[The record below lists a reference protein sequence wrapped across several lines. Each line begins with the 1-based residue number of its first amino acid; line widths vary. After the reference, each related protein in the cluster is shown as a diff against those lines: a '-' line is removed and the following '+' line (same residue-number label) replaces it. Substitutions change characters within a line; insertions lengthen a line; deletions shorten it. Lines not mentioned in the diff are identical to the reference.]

1 MSHQRSAMTLWIL
14 ASAERSK
21 IIILPIRDKK
31 KKPLFV
37 GELILRDTDAG
48 PRPHKF
54 KVKDN
59 GKGEFKPPSE
69 FVELLRK
76 TDRIMIARGGDEGQT
91 ASFVEMLQG
100 FQMSADVVNACRFCL
115 LKNRFNFLNR
125 RSIRYHREKVC
136 EDCGREELFNTLK
149 SSHVNYSDEICERF
163 EDIMLKTKDLDRT
176 MAMISPDDIDPD
188 LTRFDSIAANTSVPK
203 GLIKDLPLHKGF
215 KKILL
220 AKSETLLPVQS
231 LSVENGLLKGQNQL
245 VTSVTAT
252 GKTLIAELAGIENI
266 LRKKGRLIY
275 LVPLVAL
282 ANQKYDQFTK
292 RYSSLGIKTSIRVGS
307 ERIKT
312 KKGASMKRT
321 LDSDIIVG
329 TYEGLDQ
336 ILRTGNA
343 DLLGQIG
350 TVVIDEVHT
359 IEDSERGHRLDGVIA
374 RLKYVAAGAQFIY
387 LSATVAKPQLRAKQL
402 NAKLIEYEYRPVP
415 IERHLILCPE
425 HSKTKI
431 MARLVRE
438 EFSTTSS
445 KGHKGQTI
453 IFTNSRRNCH
463 RISEALPISASAYHA
478 GLTSQERKKVE
489 VAFVKGK
496 LPVVV
501 TTAALAAGVD
511 FPASQVIFESLA
523 MGIEW
528 LTMQD
533 FLQMLGRAGRPDYHD
548 RGEVVVLAV
557 PNKKYSGDKGDTE
570 DAVALKLLK
579 GEMQHTKVDYGDDEK
594 MEEILASA
602 AVTSSRNDL
611 KMIHSY
617 MLADYNV
624 DMLLDKL
631 ARNKFLHKKG
641 DLIALT
647 RFGKI
652 ASGHFLS
659 VSRAFLI
666 RDSVLIDQEPIV
678 TVSNLEF
685 FDAVYYKYA
694 ARVSAALNVNLPSRV
709 FQGASLDIL
718 FEGENMDKLDVTL
731 RDQLLD
737 FAGDFLTCSCRDSP
751 YCGCAERKFSE
762 KIISIRAEG
771 YDPEGIVRKLEHL
784 YGITAYPGDV
794 LGYLDNVVRNLEAVE
809 LIASAYSKR
818 EIAYKA
824 RDLRKLVEG

>member
-1 MSHQRSAMTLWIL
+1 MHHQRSAMTLWIL

-21 IIILPIRDKK
+21 IIVLPIRDKK

-37 GELILRDTDAG
+37 GELILRNTDSG

-54 KVKDN
+54 KVQTE
-59 GKGEFKPPSE
+59 GKSELRPPSE
-69 FVELLRK
+69 FIDLIRIA
-76 TDRIMIARGGDEGQT
+76 DRIMIAKDGNDSQT

-100 FQMSADVVNACRFCL
+100 FQLSADVVNACRFCL
-115 LKNRFNFLNR
+115 LKHRFNFLNR

-136 EDCGREELFNTLK
+136 EDCAREELFRTLK
-149 SSHVNYSDEICERF
+149 STHMNYGDDVCQRF
-163 EDIMLKTKDLDRT
+163 EEIMLKTRDLDRT
-176 MAMISPDDIDPD
+176 MAMISPDELDPD
-188 LTRFDSIAANTSVPK
+188 LTRFDSIAANTSVPTGK
-203 GLIKDLPLHKGF
+203 IEILPLHKSF
-215 KKILL
+215 KKLL
-220 AKSETLLPVQS
+220 LEKSDTLLPVQS

-266 LRKKGRLIY
+266 LNKKGRLLY

-282 ANQKYDQFTK
+282 ANQKYDQFSK
-292 RYSSLGIKTSIRVGS
+292 RYSSIGLKTSIRVGS

-312 KKGASMKRT
+312 KKSASMTRT

-329 TYEGLDQ
+329 TYEGLDY
-336 ILRTGNA
+336 ILRTGGA
-343 DLLGQIG
+343 DLLGQVG
-350 TVVIDEVHT
+350 TIVIDEVHI

-374 RLKYVAAGAQFIY
+374 RLKYAVPGAQFIY
-387 LSATVAKPQLRAKQL
+387 LSATVAKPKLRAKQFG
-402 NAKLIEYEYRPVP
+402 AKLIEYEYRPVP

-425 HSKTKI
+425 YSKTKI
-431 MARLVRE
+431 MARLVRQ
-438 EFSTTSS
+438 EFAITSS

-463 RISEALPISASAYHA
+463 RISEALPISAAPYHA

-489 VAFVKGK
+489 IAFVKGK

-548 RGEVVVLAV
+548 RGEVILLAV
-557 PNKKYSGDKGDTE
+557 PNKKYSGDRGDTE

-579 GEMQHTKVDYGDDEK
+579 GEMQHTKVDYGEDEK
-594 MEEILASA
+594 LEEILASA
-602 AVTSSRNDL
+602 AITSSKKDL
-611 KMIHSY
+611 EKIHSY

-624 DMLLDKL
+624 DILLAKL
-631 ARNKFLHKKG
+631 AKNKFLHKKG
-641 DLIALT
+641 DFIALT
-647 RFGKI
+647 KFGKI
-652 ASGHFLS
+652 AAGHFLS
-659 VSRAFLI
+659 VSKAFLI
-666 RDSVLIDQEPIV
+666 RDSVLVSQDPIV

-694 ARVSAALNVNLPSRV
+694 ARISAALNVNLPSRV

-718 FEGENMDKLDVTL
+718 FDGENLENLDITL
-731 RDQLLD
+731 RDQLFD
-737 FAGDFLTCSCRDSP
+737 FAADFLTCNCRDSP

-762 KIISIRAEG
+762 KIISIRVEG
-771 YDPEGIVRKLEHL
+771 YEPDGIVRKLEHL

-809 LIASAYSKR
+809 MIAAAYSKR
-818 EIAYKA
+818 DVSAKA
-824 RDLRKLVEG
+824 RSLKKLVEG

>member
-1 MSHQRSAMTLWIL
+1 MTLWIL
-14 ASAERSK
+14 ASTERSK
-21 IIILPIRDKK
+21 ITILPIRDKK

-37 GELILRDTDAG
+37 GELVLRQTDAG

-54 KVKDN
+54 KVKTD
-59 GKGEFKPPSE
+59 GKGKYRPPSE
-69 FVELLRK
+69 FINLIR
-76 TDRIMIARGGDEGQT
+76 TADRIMIAKGGDDEQ
-91 ASFVEMLQG
+91 AARFVEMLQG
-100 FQMSADVVNACRFCL
+100 FQLSADLVNACRFCL
-115 LKNRFNFLNR
+115 LNNKFNFLNR
-125 RSIRYHREKVC
+125 RSIKYQRGKLC
-136 EDCGREELFNTLK
+136 EDCAREELFRALR
-149 SSHVNYSDEICERF
+149 SSHVNYGDEVCQRF

-176 MAMISPDDIDPD
+176 MAMINPDELDRE
-188 LTRFDSIAANTSVPK
+188 LTKFDSMAANTSVSK
-203 GLIKDLPLHKGF
+203 EMIKDLPLHKSF
-215 KKILL
+215 KKLLL
-220 AKSETLLPVQS
+220 AKSETLLPVQA

-252 GKTLIAELAGIENI
+252 GKTLIAELAGVENI
-266 LRKKGRLIY
+266 LRKKGRMLY

-292 RYSSLGIKTSIRVGS
+292 RYSPIGIKTSIRVGS
-307 ERIKT
+307 ARIKT
-312 KKGASMKRT
+312 SKNAHMTRT
-321 LDSDIIVG
+321 LDSDIIIG
-329 TYEGLDQ
+329 TYEGLDY
-336 ILRTGNA
+336 ILRSGAA
-343 DLLGQIG
+343 DLLGHVG

-359 IEDSERGHRLDGVIA
+359 IEDSERGHRLDGAIA
-374 RLKYVAAGAQFIY
+374 RLKYIAPDAQFIY

-402 NAKLIEYEYRPVP
+402 GAKLIEYEYRPVP

-431 MARLVRE
+431 MAKLVKE
-438 EFSTTSS
+438 EFSIVSS

-463 RISEALPISASAYHA
+463 RISEALPIYAAPYHA
-478 GLTSQERKKVE
+478 GLTSQERKKIE
-489 VAFVKGK
+489 IAFVKGK

-548 RGEVVVLAV
+548 RGEVIVLAV

-579 GEMQHTKVDYGDDEK
+579 GEMQHSKVQYGDDEQL
-594 MEEILASA
+594 EEVLASA
-602 AVTSSRNDL
+602 AVTSSRKDL
-611 KMIHSY
+611 EKIHSN

-624 DMLLDKL
+624 DVLLKKL
-631 ARNKFLHKKG
+631 AKNKFLHAKG
-641 DLIALT
+641 DLISLT

-652 ASGHFLS
+652 AAGHFLS
-659 VSRAFLI
+659 VSTAFLI
-666 RDSVLIDQEPIV
+666 RDSVLVEQDPLV

-685 FDAVYYKYA
+685 FNSVYYKYA
-694 ARVSAALNVNLPSRV
+694 PRISAALNVNLPSRV

-718 FEGENMDKLDVTL
+718 FEGENMDKLDITL
-731 RDQLLD
+731 RDQLFE
-737 FAGDFLTCSCRDSP
+737 FAADFLTCSCRDSP

-771 YDPEGIVRKLEHL
+771 YEPDGIVRKLENL

-794 LGYLDNVVRNLEAVE
+794 LGYLDNVVRNLEAIE
-809 LIASAYSKR
+809 MIAAAHSKR
-818 EIAYKA
+818 DISLKA
-824 RDLRKLVEG
+824 RSLRKLVEG

>member
-1 MSHQRSAMTLWIL
+1 MTLWIL

-21 IIILPIRDKK
+21 IIVLPIKDKK
-31 KKPLFV
+31 KNPLFV
-37 GELILRDTDAG
+37 GELILRQTDAG

-54 KVKDN
+54 TVRTD
-59 GKGEFKPPSE
+59 GKKEFRSPSE
-69 FVELLRK
+69 FVDLIRVA
-76 TDRIMIARGGDEGQT
+76 DRIMIAKGGDEAQAT
-91 ASFVEMLQG
+91 EFVHMLRG
-100 FQMSADVVNACRFCL
+100 FQLNADIVNACRFCL

-125 RSIRYHREKVC
+125 RSVRYHREKVC
-136 EDCGREELFNTLK
+136 EDCAREELFRMLK
-149 SSHVNYSDEICERF
+149 NSQVNYGDEVCERF
-163 EDIMLKTKDLDRT
+163 EETMLKTRDLDRT
-176 MAMISPDDIDPD
+176 IAMISPDELDPE
-188 LTRFDSIAANTSVPK
+188 LTRFDSIAASTSVPK
-203 GLIKDLPLHKGF
+203 EKIKDLPLHKSF
-215 KKILL
+215 KRILL
-220 AKSETLLPVQS
+220 EKSDTLLPVQS

-252 GKTLIAELAGIENI
+252 GKTLIAELAGVENI
-266 LRKKGRLIY
+266 LRKRGRLIY

-292 RYSSLGIKTSIRVGS
+292 RYSPIGLKPSIRVGS

-312 KKGASMKRT
+312 RKSASMQRT
-321 LDSDIIVG
+321 LDSDMIVG
-329 TYEGLDQ
+329 TYEGIDY
-336 ILRTGNA
+336 ILRTGGA
-343 DLLGQIG
+343 DLLGKVG

-359 IEDSERGHRLDGVIA
+359 IEDPQRGHRLDGVIA
-374 RLKYVAAGAQFIY
+374 RLKYVAPGAQFIY
-387 LSATVAKPQLRAKQL
+387 LSATVAKPQLRARQL
-402 NAKLIEYEYRPVP
+402 DAKLIEYEYRPVP

-425 HSKTKI
+425 HSKTKL
-431 MARLVRE
+431 MTKLVRQ
-438 EFSTTSS
+438 EFATTSS
-445 KGHKGQTI
+445 KGHRGQTI

-463 RISEALPISASAYHA
+463 RISEALPISAAPYHA

-489 VAFVKGK
+489 IAFLKGK

-511 FPASQVIFESLA
+511 FPASQVIFESMA

-528 LTMQD
+528 LSMQD

-548 RGEVVVLAV
+548 RGEVVLLAV
-557 PNKKYSGDKGDTE
+557 PNKRYSGDRGDAE

-579 GEMQHTKVDYGDDEK
+579 GEMQFTKVDYDEDEK

-602 AVTSSRNDL
+602 AVTSSMKDL
-611 KMIHSY
+611 EKIHSY

-624 DMLLDKL
+624 HILLEKL
-631 ARNKFLHKKG
+631 AKNKFIHKKG
-641 DLIALT
+641 DMISLT

-652 ASGHFLS
+652 AAGHFLS
-659 VSRAFLI
+659 VSKAFLI
-666 RDSVLIDQEPIV
+666 RDSVLVEQDPLI

-694 ARVSAALNVNLPSRV
+694 ARISAALNVNLPSRV

-718 FEGENMDKLDVTL
+718 FEGENMDKLDITL
-731 RDQLLD
+731 RDQLFG
-737 FAGDFLTCSCRDSP
+737 FAADFLTCNCRDSP

-762 KIISIRAEG
+762 KIISIRTEG

-809 LIASAYSKR
+809 MIAAAYSKK
-818 EIAYKA
+818 EVSA
-824 RDLRKLVEG
+824 RAKSLRKLVEG

>member
-1 MSHQRSAMTLWIL
+1 MTLWIL
-14 ASAERSK
+14 ASPELSK

-31 KKPLFV
+31 KVPLFV
-37 GELILRDTDAG
+37 GELVLMNKEVG

-54 KVKDN
+54 KVKTA
-59 GKGEFKPPSE
+59 GKSEFRPPSE
-69 FVELLRK
+69 FIDLLRIA
-76 TDRIMIARGGDEGQT
+76 DRIMIAKDGDAKQT
-91 ASFVEMLQG
+91 ADFIEMLQG
-100 FQMSADVVNACRFCL
+100 FQLSADVVNACRFCL

-125 RSIRYHREKVC
+125 RSIRYHRDKIC
-136 EDCGREELFNTLK
+136 EDCAREELNRMLR
-149 SSHVNYSDEICERF
+149 SHHMNYGDEACQRF
-163 EDIMLKTKDLDRT
+163 EEAMLKTKDLDRT
-176 MAMISPDDIDPD
+176 MAMVSPDELDRE
-188 LTRFDSIAANTSVPK
+188 LTRFDCIEANTSVSGK
-203 GLIKDLPLHKGF
+203 MIKDLPLRKGF

-220 AKSETLLPVQS
+220 AKSKTLLPVQS

-266 LRKKGRLIY
+266 LRKKGRMLY

-292 RYSSLGIKTSIRVGS
+292 RYSPIGLKTSIRVGS
-307 ERIKT
+307 ARIKT
-312 KKGASMKRT
+312 AKNASMKRT

-329 TYEGLDQ
+329 TYEGIDYL
-336 ILRTGNA
+336 LRTGGA

-350 TVVIDEVHT
+350 TVVVDEVHT
-359 IEDSERGHRLDGVIA
+359 IEDSERGHRLDGVIG
-374 RLKYVAAGAQFIY
+374 RLKYVAPGAQFIY
-387 LSATVAKPQLRAKQL
+387 LSATVAKPQMRAKQL
-402 NAKLIEYEYRPVP
+402 GAKLIEYEYRPVP

-431 MARLVRE
+431 MAKLVRE

-463 RISEALPISASAYHA
+463 RIAEALPLSAAPYHA
-478 GLTSQERKKVE
+478 GLTSQERKKTE
-489 VAFVKGK
+489 IAFLKGK

-579 GEMQHTKVDYGDDEK
+579 GEMEHSKVEYGEDEQL
-594 MEEILASA
+594 EEILASV
-602 AVTSSRNDL
+602 AVTSSKKDL
-611 KMIHSY
+611 EKIHSY
-617 MLADYNV
+617 MLADFNV
-624 DMLLDKL
+624 NYLLNKL
-631 ARNKFLHKKG
+631 AKNKFLHKKG
-641 DLIALT
+641 DLLSLT
-647 RFGKI
+647 KFGKI
-652 ASGHFLS
+652 AAGHFLS
-659 VSRAFLI
+659 VSKAFLI
-666 RDSVLIDQEPIV
+666 RDSVLVDQEPIV

-685 FDAVYYKYA
+685 FDSIYYKYA
-694 ARVSAALNVNLPSRV
+694 NRIGAALNVNLPSRV

-718 FEGENMDKLDVTL
+718 FEGENMGKLDVTL
-731 RDQLLD
+731 RDQLFD
-737 FAGDFLTCSCRDSP
+737 FAADFLTCSCRDSP

-771 YDPEGIVRKLEHL
+771 YEPEGIVKKLEHL
-784 YGITAYPGDV
+784 YGVTAYPGDV

-809 LIASAYSKR
+809 MIARAYSKR
-818 EIAYKA
+818 DIAAKA
-824 RDLRKLVEG
+824 KNLRKLVEG